1 MARKPLPKTL
11 LPASEIEKQWHIAP
25 KTLQRRAADGTIAP
39 KTLQRRAAD
48 GTITAYRFGHRI
60 VRYDPEE
67 IMAKLCTT
75 SRSWEVA

>member
-1 MARKPLPKTL
+1 MAKKPLPKTL
-11 LPASEIEKQWHIAP
+11 LPASEIEKQWH
-25 KTLQRRAADGTIAP
+25 IAP

>member
-1 MARKPLPKTL
+1 MASKPLPKTL
-11 LPASEIEKQWHIAP
+11 LPASEIEKQWHIAL
-25 KTLQRRAADGTIAP
+25 KTLQRH
-39 KTLQRRAAD
+39 AAD

-67 IMAKLCTT
+67 FMAKLCTT